1 MVLTRFSRPRLLILA
16 GCAVAAMAAVPAAQ
30 VVSSTSAAAASP
42 APTPALAAA
51 LRSVA
56 ASGGPGSYGTS
67 TLGRAGWQVRSS
79 AEVSAGGKHISTAG
93 YSTAHWL
100 SVQPDDAGAPGT
112 EIEALLQNGACPHVF
127 YSDRMRQCFGTQKKI
142 GRETVKRFAV
152 PWWYRTTF
160 TAPPAG
166 RHADLIVN
174 GVVGEADVWVNG
186 TEVAT
191 AQRVRGAYTQYRFDV
206 TRLVHRGTNAV
217 ALEVH
222 PNNPISMFT
231 VDNVD
236 WTQIPPDQNTGIQ
249 FPVQLQ
255 TSTALGLTDVHVVQQ
270 DAADLSTAALTVVGR
285 VTNHTGTKQSGTVSA
300 LVIDPNGRHPVFVSQ
315 QVTVPAAT
323 AERITLTPERHPSLV
338 LHHPQVWWPYQMGAQ
353 PLYTV
358 VTALSAHGMLVGS
371 STEHVGIRR
380 VTSQLVAGS
389 PLAPGGVRQYAINGR
404 PFVVRGGG
412 FDPDLF
418 LHYSSTDIAHQ
429 IQVIK
434 GMGLNTLRLEGHF
447 MPQDFYDQMD
457 RAGILIA
464 SGFQCCDAWEMY
476 DPPTAEQVRVLR
488 LSAVAVAQRLRSHA
502 SVFTFQWSDQNPTD
516 EQEAV
521 TLDAFRAEDF
531 DVPVLASAEYKSS
544 PQLGL
549 SGEKEGPYDWVPPS
563 YWYDRTHSDY
573 ADDSSLSNVGGAWAL
588 DSEQSA
594 GHTIPTLDSMQ
605 RFMSPADRAKLW
617 QDSKANQYHA
627 NPETGIGGYNFGVLY
642 NFDTALS
649 NRYGAWNGLAQ
660 YTQEA
665 QLQNY
670 ENVRAQFEAF
680 IDNWTQPAAPST
692 GTIYW
697 MANKGWPTLL
707 WDLYNYDYDEAGSYF
722 GAQEANRALHAFYVP
737 GNRTVTL
744 DNLGGQTAHGLTVQA
759 RVWTLGGAVLDQGA
773 AGGISLASQQVR
785 NRVLSLH
792 VPAQTSPGQRASV
805 YFVEVLLRKAGAVV
819 DRNVYWESTQPDVVN
834 WAKTM
839 GNPQATMR
847 QYADLRALQ
856 RLPMSSVRVRAHS
869 SVVGTSE
876 RTVITVTNTART
888 KTVALFLRAD
898 VRRGDRQG
906 RAQLGDNQVRPVTWS
921 SNDVTLWPGES
932 ETLTATYARSE
943 LHGARPV
950 VSLYGWNVG
959 RQVVTAD

>member
-1 MVLTRFSRPRLLILA
+1 MVLTRFSRLRVLLVA
-16 GCAVAAMAAVPAAQ
+16 GCAVAATAAIPAAH
-30 VVSSTSAAAASP
+30 VVSTTTAAAATP
-42 APTPALAAA
+42 ARTHAALAAA

-67 TLGRAGWQVRSS
+67 TLGRSGWQVRSS
-79 AEVSAGGKHISTAG
+79 AAVAAGGQHISTAG
-93 YSTAHWL
+93 YSTAHWH

-112 EIEALLQNGACPHVF
+112 EIEALLQNGACAHVF
-127 YSDRMRQCFGTQKKI
+127 YSDRMRRCFGTQKM
-142 GRETVKRFAV
+142 GPETVKRFAV

-160 TAPPAG
+160 AAPPAG

-174 GVVGEADVWVNG
+174 GVVGQADVWVNG

-191 AQRVRGAYTQYRFDV
+191 AQRVQGAYTQYRFDV
-206 TRLVHRGTNAV
+206 TKLLHRGTNAV

-222 PNNPISMFT
+222 PNNPKSMFT

-236 WTQIPPDQNTGIQ
+236 WTQVPPDQNTGIQ

-255 TSTALGLTDVHVVQQ
+255 TSAALGLTDVRVRQH
-270 DAADLSTAALTVVGR
+270 DAKNLSTAALTVVGR
-285 VTNHTGTKQSGTVSA
+285 VTNHTGSKQSGTVSA
-300 LVIDPNGRHPVFVSQ
+300 LVADPKGRQPVFVSQ
-315 QVTVPAAT
+315 RVTVAAAT
-323 AERITLTPERHPSLV
+323 AKRITLTPARHRALV
-338 LHHPQVWWPYQMGAQ
+338 LHHPQVWWPYQMGTH

-358 VTALSAHGMLVGS
+358 VTALSAHGILVDS
-371 STEHVGIRR
+371 TTEHIGIRR
-380 VTSQLVAGS
+380 VTSRLVAGS

-404 PFVVRGGG
+404 AFVVRGGG
-412 FDPDLF
+412 FDENLF
-418 LHYSSTDIAHQ
+418 LHYSATDTAHQ
-429 IQVIK
+429 IQLIK

-447 MPQDFYDQMD
+447 MPANFYDQMD

-476 DPPTAEQVRVLR
+476 KPPTPQQVRILR
-488 LSAVAVAQRLRSHA
+488 RSAISVAQRLRDHP

-516 EQEAV
+516 KQEAV
-521 TLDAFRAEDF
+521 TLAAFRAQNF

-544 PQLGL
+544 RQLGL

-563 YWYDRTHSDY
+563 YWYDRAHSDY
-573 ADDSSLSNVGGAWAL
+573 AQDSSVSDVGGAWAL
-588 DSEQSA
+588 DSEESA
-594 GHTIPTLDSMQ
+594 GHTIPTLDSMR
-605 RFMSPADRAKLW
+605 RFMSPRDRAKLW
-617 QDSKANQYHA
+617 QHPKANQYHA
-627 NPETGIGGYNFGVLY
+627 NPETGLSGYNFGTLY
-642 NFDTALS
+642 NFDTALKH
-649 NRYGAWNGLAQ
+649 RFGVWNGLAQ

-670 ENVRAQFEAF
+670 EDVRAQFEAF
-680 IDNWTQPAAPST
+680 INNWTRPAAPST

-707 WDLYNYDYDEAGSYF
+707 WDLYNYDYDQAGSYF
-722 GAQEANRALHAFYVP
+722 GAQEANRTLHAFYVP

-744 DNLGGQTAHGLTVQA
+744 DNLGGPAAHGLTVQA
-759 RVWTLGGAVLDQGA
+759 RVWTLGGALLDHRTA
-773 AGGISLASQQVR
+773 SDVSLASQQVR
-785 NRVLSLH
+785 NGVLSLH
-792 VPAQTSPGQRASV
+792 VPARTSPGQRASV
-805 YFVEVLLRKAGAVV
+805 YFVEVLLRRSGAVI
-819 DRNVYWESTQPDVVN
+819 DRNVYWESTQHDAVN
-834 WAKTM
+834 WSKTE

-856 RLPMSSVRVRAHS
+856 RLPMTSVHVRAHS
-869 SVVGTSE
+869 SVVGHTE
-876 RTVITVTNTART
+876 RTVVTLTNTART

-898 VRRGDRQG
+898 VRRGDRKG
-906 RAQLGDNQVRPVTWS
+906 RAQPGDNQVRPVKWS

-943 LHGARPV
+943 LHGTRPV

-959 RQVVTAD
+959 KRVVAAH

>member
-1 MVLTRFSRPRLLILA
+1 
-16 GCAVAAMAAVPAAQ
+16 
-30 VVSSTSAAAASP
+30 
-42 APTPALAAA
+42 
-51 LRSVA
+51 
-56 ASGGPGSYGTS
+56 
-67 TLGRAGWQVRSS
+67 
-79 AEVSAGGKHISTAG
+79 
-93 YSTAHWL
+93 
-100 SVQPDDAGAPGT
+100 
-112 EIEALLQNGACPHVF
+112 
-127 YSDRMRQCFGTQKKI
+127 
-142 GRETVKRFAV
+142 
-152 PWWYRTTF
+152 
-160 TAPPAG
+160 
-166 RHADLIVN
+166 
-174 GVVGEADVWVNG
+174 
-186 TEVAT
+186 
-191 AQRVRGAYTQYRFDV
+191 
-206 TRLVHRGTNAV
+206 
-217 ALEVH
+217 
-222 PNNPISMFT
+222 
-231 VDNVD
+231 
-236 WTQIPPDQNTGIQ
+236 
-249 FPVQLQ
+249 
-255 TSTALGLTDVHVVQQ
+255 
-270 DAADLSTAALTVVGR
+270 
-285 VTNHTGTKQSGTVSA
+285 
-300 LVIDPNGRHPVFVSQ
+300 
-315 QVTVPAAT
+315 
-323 AERITLTPERHPSLV
+323 
-338 LHHPQVWWPYQMGAQ
+338 
-353 PLYTV
+353 
-358 VTALSAHGMLVGS
+358 
-371 STEHVGIRR
+371 
-380 VTSQLVAGS
+380 
-389 PLAPGGVRQYAINGR
+389 
-404 PFVVRGGG
+404 
-412 FDPDLF
+412 
-418 LHYSSTDIAHQ
+418 
-429 IQVIK
+429 
-434 GMGLNTLRLEGHF
+434 
-447 MPQDFYDQMD
+447 MD

-617 QDSKANQYHA
+617 QDPKANQYHA

-744 DNLGGQTAHGLTVQA
+744 DNLGGQTANGLTVQA
-759 RVWTLGGAVLDQGA
+759 RVWTLGGAVLDQGTA
-773 AGGISLASQQVR
+773 EGISLASQQVR

-805 YFVEVLLRKAGAVV
+805 YFVEVLLRRAGAVV

-869 SVVGTSE
+869 GVVGTSE